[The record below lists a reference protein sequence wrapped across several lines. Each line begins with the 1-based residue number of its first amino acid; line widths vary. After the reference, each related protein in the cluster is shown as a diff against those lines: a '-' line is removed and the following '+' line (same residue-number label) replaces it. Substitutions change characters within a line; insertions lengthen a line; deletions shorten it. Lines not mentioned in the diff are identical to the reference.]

1 VAGRDRRVPQDG
13 DSNTLEEIQFD
24 RGWSNEKLQEEL
36 FKREVILAYLIKK
49 GLNTYAE
56 VAATVQAF
64 INDPET
70 ILTLIANGQLED
82 SLEDLREMESVLI
95 DVDPEKRSSSRV
107 RTRAARRTTS
117 RWTSSSSGPK
127 SPYSRSIGG
136 RSRAASRERPSATS
150 KRRARLT
157 STAPTARSSTSP
169 VRSTRPSTRTSGNS
183 APARRRS
190 PPKTMTTVTNRRGSA
205 KRQGSPSAVTVTAMR
220 LLRARPT
227 LLPQP
232 MRVRRT
238 VGPTPAV
245 VRPRS
250 SRHPL
255 SMKLRTLPPRA
266 AVHNPRLRRVLN
278 RRWKRGQ
285 PIPTLSPVRR
295 RSQQRICQLP
305 RVRPPE
311 QTVRERIRLTTSRR
325 YSRPTTSGRRSG
337 RTVRR
342 YGRDDRRTG

>member
-1 VAGRDRRVPQDG
+1 MFTALDLVSIQTQTRVQGKVRRNKSLTEINHYEAEHDEINVQDVYQWQAETDEYLKMG
-13 DSNTLEEIQFD
+13 TRNTLEEIQFD

-64 INDPET
+64 INDPDDPHPHRERP
-70 ILTLIANGQLED
+70 ARGQ
-82 SLEDLREMESVLI
+82 SRGSPREMESVLI

-117 RWTSSSSGPK
+117 RWTSSSGPK

-136 RSRAASRERPSATS
+136 RSRAASRAPLGDVEEESTIDVDRADSEEFDFAGEVDETVDEDEWELGAGSSSFAAEDDDDGDEPAWLSEETGFAIGGDSDSDEAT
-150 KRRARLT
+150 A
-157 STAPTARSSTSP
+157 
-169 VRSTRPSTRTSGNS
+169 
-183 APARRRS
+183 
-190 PPKTMTTVTNRRGSA
+190 
-205 KRQGSPSAVTVTAMR
+205 
-220 LLRARPT
+220 RARPT

-266 AVHNPRLRRVLN
+266 AVH
-278 RRWKRGQ
+278 
-285 PIPTLSPVRR
+285 SPD
-295 RSQQRICQLP
+295 CAG
-305 RVRPPE
+305 
-311 QTVRERIRLTTSRR
+311 
-325 YSRPTTSGRRSG
+325 Y
-337 RTVRR
+337 
-342 YGRDDRRTG
+342 